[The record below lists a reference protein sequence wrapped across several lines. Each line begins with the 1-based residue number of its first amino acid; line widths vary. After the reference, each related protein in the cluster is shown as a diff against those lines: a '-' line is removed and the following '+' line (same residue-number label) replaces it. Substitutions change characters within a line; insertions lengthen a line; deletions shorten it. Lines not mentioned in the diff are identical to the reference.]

1 VQFLFTHHD
10 RRLSQNA
17 VREELDRAATK
28 PASGTTHADESVCN
42 MRHAHS

>member
-42 MRHAHS
+42 MRQAHS